1 MVARYS
7 VMISKIKDF
16 FAKNVLEPEDAA
28 VKTEQLAAAA
38 LLVEV
43 MVIDGNL
50 DEQELTS
57 ISQTL
62 CQILAL
68 SSEQVDELIRLSRDE
83 VAEATSLYQFTRE
96 INTHFDAEQKMNLLT
111 AMWRVA
117 FADGYLDKHEESIIR
132 RVADLLHILHSD
144 YIRCKLAARDHN

>member
-1 MVARYS
+1 
-7 VMISKIKDF
+7 MISKIKSF
-16 FAKNVLEPEDAA
+16 FAKNVLEPEDTA

-96 INTHFDAEQKMNLLT
+96 INAHFDTEQKMSLLT

-144 YIRCKLAARDHN
+144 YIRCKLAARDHH

>member
-1 MVARYS
+1 
-7 VMISKIKDF
+7 MISKIKGF
-16 FAKNVLEPEDAA
+16 FAKNVLEAEDAT

-50 DEQELTS
+50 EQQELTS

-96 INTHFDAEQKMNLLT
+96 INTHFNAEQKMNLLT

-144 YIRCKLAARDHN
+144 YIRCKLAARDNN

>member
-1 MVARYS
+1 
-7 VMISKIKDF
+7 MISKIKGL

-50 DEQELTS
+50 EQQELTS

-96 INTHFDAEQKMNLLT
+96 INTHFNAEQKMNLLT

-144 YIRCKLAARDHN
+144 YIRCKLAARDNN

>member
-1 MVARYS
+1 
-7 VMISKIKDF
+7 MISKIKSF
-16 FAKNVLEPEDAA
+16 FAKNVLEPEDTA

-96 INTHFDAEQKMNLLT
+96 INTHFDTEQKMNLLT

>member
-1 MVARYS
+1 
-7 VMISKIKDF
+7 MISKIKGF
-16 FAKNVLEPEDAA
+16 FAKNVLEAEDAT

-68 SSEQVDELIRLSRDE
+68 SGEQVDELIRLSRDE

-144 YIRCKLAARDHN
+144 YIRCKLAARDHH